1 MRCDV
6 NFIFTTTQT
15 LQVQLNMEPTAAL
28 AAQSQQW
35 LVEKWEELECEPL
48 RPSGKVLV
56 LDRIL
61 GIIDAMGYQF
71 LQNHPDQRE
80 LLARH
85 CINALGS
92 PSITVDLPGLTVNA

>member
-6 NFIFTTTQT
+6 SFIFNTTQT
-15 LQVQLNMEPTAAL
+15 LQVQLNMEPSNAF

-61 GIIDAMGYQF
+61 GITDAMGYHF
-71 LQNHPDQRE
+71 LQNHPQQRE
-80 LLARH
+80 ELARH

-92 PSITVDLPGLTVNA
+92 PNITVDLPGLVVNA

>member
-6 NFIFTTTQT
+6 HFIFNPTQT
-15 LQVQLNMEPTAAL
+15 LQVQLNMELTTAL
-28 AAQSQQW
+28 AATSQQW

-61 GIIDAMGYQF
+61 GVTDAMGYEF
-71 LQNHPDQRE
+71 LRTHPEQRE

-85 CINALGS
+85 CVNALSS
-92 PSITVDLPGLTVNA
+92 PNITVDLPGLVVNA

>member
-6 NFIFTTTQT
+6 NFIFTPTRT
-15 LQVQLNMEPTAAL
+15 LQVQLNLDPAPAL

-35 LVEKWEELECEPL
+35 LVEKWEALECEPL

-61 GIIDAMGYQF
+61 GITDAMGHDF
-71 LQNHPDQRE
+71 LQNHPDQRQ

-85 CINALGS
+85 CIQALGS
-92 PSITVDLPGLTVNA
+92 ANITVDLPGLTVKS